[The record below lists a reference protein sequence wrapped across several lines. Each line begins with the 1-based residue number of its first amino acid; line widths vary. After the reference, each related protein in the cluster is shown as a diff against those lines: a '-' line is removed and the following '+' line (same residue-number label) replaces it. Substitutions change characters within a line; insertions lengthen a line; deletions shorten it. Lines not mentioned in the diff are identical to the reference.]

1 MNTSSSEGN
10 NGNGIRIT
18 NREVYDLVV
27 ELKDDVGDMARMVDQ
42 VVRENKDLKKR
53 LVGLEVKV
61 YALLAGLIAAVAGA
75 LMKGDIL

>member
-1 MNTSSSEGN
+1 MNTSSGEGN